1 VKVHASHRSSKLKP
15 MPYGQASTK
24 TSGNAMG
31 LKIERGV
38 AVVLK
43 ESAEVE
49 HRDRSEELEGL
60 MYGIGR
66 FVSFNLCFRGSVQ
79 LYW

>member
-1 VKVHASHRSSKLKP
+1 MKVHASHRSSKLKP
-15 MPYGQASTK
+15 MPCGQASTK
-24 TSGNAMG
+24 TSGNATG

-49 HRDRSEELEGL
+49 RKDKSEELEGL

-66 FVSFNLCFRGSVQ
+66 FVSSNLCFGGRFQ
-79 LYW
+79 FYW